1 MPFIH
6 PAIFWTGLA
15 AVALPIIIHLLNRRR
30 YRIRYWAAMKFLLE
44 SLRKNRRRVRLEE
57 MILLLLRCLI
67 IFMLALAIGRFT
79 GCGAMEILPGGEA
92 GSRTIVF
99 VLDDSYSMGQK
110 FGATSTF
117 AAATTDLAD
126 QLKSL
131 SKTDTVAILLTS
143 ELDTNKPFF
152 GPDNITDVDSLV
164 ARLQT
169 LKPSDCRVDLVEA
182 LDSAGKIL
190 DAEKGSK
197 RLYLLSD
204 YRKSDL
210 IGRERG
216 KLLRERFA
224 KLRSNGVKIVAMDY
238 GREVNSNL
246 TLEALE
252 LMDRFVVAN
261 RPARLAISVRNNGNT
276 VADKVEI
283 KLTSRLPDGEDYREV
298 SMPVQ
303 VINSISPGESK
314 RVEFMFT
321 PPEPAPAVIRAELPA
336 DDLPGDNVMQ
346 TVLDVKQA
354 VNVLIVDGRPDIV
367 DPTESESFF
376 FRYALDPDENGLFGI
391 RTKVITTAELTAVD
405 FNDYDVVALL
415 SVASFPLDADD
426 SEQPYP
432 QLKALEQY
440 VRDGGGLVIFAG
452 KDANLVFY
460 NEQLYGKGLGLSPY
474 KILPPEGDPVARK
487 AFVRLDPKSLGANG
501 IFGSYKGEFAALT
514 MVVRFYA
521 YRPVD
526 ETVEVQTSEDVKAP
540 QVLARFTDA
549 HNSPAVVTREFGK
562 GTVVM
567 FYTSA
572 NTLWNDWA
580 KENIYVTMVYDM
592 VCGIA
597 RPQGQR
603 YNAGVRVPIVFDMG
617 EKFRDAAALL
627 RTPQFPAVE
636 DISLAPVEEQDAL
649 RLRYERSVAAGIYKL
664 SLSLPDGQK
673 QEFFFARNIDPAEGE
688 ITPGGEDEIIAAF
701 GDDDFHYWRRRTN
714 DQSSGVIKAESDK
727 EYWLWAIAA
736 MMVFMAAET
745 LLAQRFGHYS

>member
-15 AVALPIIIHLLNRRR
+15 AVSLPIIIHLLNRRR

-67 IFMLALAIGRFT
+67 VFMLALAIGRFT

-110 FGATSTF
+110 FGATTTF

-131 SKTDTVAILLTS
+131 SKNDTVAILLTS

-169 LKPSDCRVDLVEA
+169 MEPSDCRVDLVEA
-182 LDSAGKIL
+182 LDGAAAIL

-197 RLYLLSD
+197 SLYLLSD
-204 YRKSDL
+204 YRKNDLSGSD
-210 IGRERG
+210 RG
-216 KLLRERFA
+216 KLLRDRFT
-224 KLRSNGVKIVAMDY
+224 KLRSTGVKIVTMDY
-238 GREVNSNL
+238 GREANNNL
-246 TLEALE
+246 TLEAFE
-252 LMDRFVVAN
+252 LLDRFVVAN

-276 VADKVEI
+276 VASRVEI
-283 KLTSRLPDGEDYREV
+283 TLTSRLPDGEGYREV

-303 VINSISPGESK
+303 IVENISPGESK

-321 PPEPAPAVIRAELPA
+321 PPEPAPAVVRAELPA

-346 TVLDVKQA
+346 MVMDVKKA

-376 FRYALDPDENGLFGI
+376 FRYALDPDQNGLFGI

-415 SVASFPLDADD
+415 SVPSFPMDSDD
-426 SEQPYP
+426 PEQPYP

-440 VRDGGGLVIFAG
+440 VSDGGGLVIFAG
-452 KDANLVFY
+452 KDVNLVFY
-460 NEQLYGKGLGLSPY
+460 NDQLYAKGLGLSPY
-474 KILPPEGDPVARK
+474 KILPPEGDPIERK
-487 AFVRLDPKSLGANG
+487 SYIRLDPKSLGPDG
-501 IFGSYKGEFAALT
+501 IFGSYKGEFSALT

-521 YRPVD
+521 HRPVD
-526 ETVEVQTSEDVKAP
+526 ETAEVQTSEEVRAP

-549 HNSPAVVTREFGK
+549 HHSPAVVAREFGK
-562 GTVVM
+562 GTAVM
-567 FYTSA
+567 YYTSA
-572 NTLWNDWA
+572 NTLWNDWP

-603 YNAGVRVPIVFDMG
+603 FNARVRMPIVFDMG
-617 EKFRDAAALL
+617 EKFRDATALL
-627 RTPQFPAVE
+627 RTPRFPAVA
-636 DISLAPVEEQDAL
+636 DISLAPVEDHDAMQ
-649 RLRYERSVAAGIYKL
+649 LRYERSVAAGIYKL

-673 QEFFFARNIDPAEGE
+673 QEYFFARNIDPDEGE
-688 ITPGGEDEIIAAF
+688 IAPGGEDEIIAAF
-701 GDDDFHYWRRRTN
+701 GDDDFHYWRRRSS
-714 DQSSGVIKAESDK
+714 DQASGVIKAESDK
-727 EYWLWAIAA
+727 EYWLWAIIA

-745 LLAQRFGHYS
+745 FLGQRFGHYS